1 MQIRNAFHIQF
12 IIVLILLCHP
22 FIKVSAIK
30 SYEKHIFI
38 INSYQDNDPYKNEV
52 IKDLTEDLKKM
63 NCNPV
68 FMCENINAPKI
79 TSQKQLDE
87 VKRNLLTKFSHEKP
101 DLIVFIFNSAFQLL
115 QQEVQD
121 KWKDTPVVL
130 YAENQIIGN
139 SNETFFKKAPYQTNE
154 IKYLSSFSD
163 WKELTIIYGMT
174 YAYNTIAMIHQMI
187 SKINCIAFIYDNKW
201 LSIQNAE
208 RFADNMKQYFP
219 KTQIRLFSSKNLK
232 TIQLIDS
239 INILPA
245 NSAIIYSSWDLHSD
259 KLSSRPYHHD
269 IYKVIG
275 SFSHYPVFTIHDQGV
290 KEGYFIGGYFPLFDN
305 ITKTIS
311 EECIKKLYPNK
322 FAQTDNVIH
331 ILGQPVINY
340 KKIISYKLSVDNI
353 KVEPYYY
360 DKPEKFVQ
368 KNWIY
373 ILWGIIIITFVLG
386 FGCTRILMLRR
397 IKAIQ
402 AKELKRMK
410 KMMRELA
417 TSKNKAEEANR
428 LKSAFL
434 ANISH
439 EIRTPLNAIVGFSD
453 IIASGNC
460 PQGEMD
466 DYMVIIKH
474 NNDLL
479 LQLIN
484 DLLDLS
490 KIEGG
495 NQELHFNEFDLKS
508 FMISIEEMYHPK
520 LKESQSLVFNR
531 ESPKYTFLSDQNKL
545 IQILTNL
552 ISNAIKFTSEGFIIF
567 GYKLDDNEEVIH
579 FYVADTGCGIPK
591 DKLNKV
597 FDRFYKVDEF
607 TQGTGLGLSICRSLV
622 EILGG
627 KIEVESEIGVGSTF
641 WFELPYS
648 GIKVAKNLV

>member
-1 MQIRNAFHIQF
+1 MQIRNVFHIQL
-12 IIVLILLCHP
+12 IIVLILLCSP
-22 FIKVSAIK
+22 FIKVSAIN
-30 SYEKHIFI
+30 SHEKHILL
-38 INSYQDNDPYKNEV
+38 INSYQDNNPYKNEV
-52 IKDLTEDLKKM
+52 IKDLTEELKKM
-63 NCNPV
+63 NCEPV
-68 FMCENINAPKI
+68 FICENLNAPKI

-87 VKRNLLTKFSHEKP
+87 VKKELFAKFSHEKP

-115 QQEVQD
+115 QQEVYD
-121 KWKDTPVVL
+121 KWKDIPVIL
-130 YAENQIIGN
+130 YAENQTIGN
-139 SNETFFKKAPYQTNE
+139 SNEAFLKKRPYQSNE

-174 YAYNTIAMIHQMI
+174 YVYNTIAMIHQIMPNL
-187 SKINCIAFIYDNKW
+187 SCIAFVYDNKW
-201 LSIQNAE
+201 LSIQNAS
-208 RFADNMKQYFP
+208 RFEENMKQYFP
-219 KTQIRLFSSKNLK
+219 KTQVKLFSSKNLQ

-259 KLSSRPYHHD
+259 KLSSRPYHHE
-269 IYKVIG
+269 IYKVVG

-290 KEGYFIGGYFPLFDN
+290 KEGYFLGGYFPLFDN
-305 ITKTIS
+305 IAKTIS
-311 EECIKKLYPNK
+311 EECVKKLYPDK
-322 FAQTDNVIH
+322 FAQTDNIIH
-331 ILGQPVINY
+331 ILGQPVFNY
-340 KKIISYKLSVDNI
+340 KKVLQHKLSVENI

-360 DKPEKFVQ
+360 DKPENFLQ

-386 FGCTRILMLRR
+386 FGFTRILMLRR

-417 TSKNKAEEANR
+417 ISKNKAEEANR

-434 ANISH
+434 ANMSH

-453 IIASGNC
+453 IIASGSC
-460 PQGEMD
+460 PQEEMN

-474 NNDLL
+474 NNNLL

-495 NQELHFNEFDLKS
+495 NQELHFHEFDLKS
-508 FMISIEEMYHPK
+508 FMISIEETFHPK
-520 LKESQSLVFNR
+520 LKESQTLIFNR
-531 ESPKYTFLSDQNKL
+531 ESPEYTFLSDQNRL
-545 IQILTNL
+545 MQIITNL
-552 ISNAIKFTSEGFIIF
+552 ISNAIKFTSEGSIVF

-579 FYVADTGCGIPK
+579 FYVTDTGCGISK
-591 DKLNKV
+591 DKIDKIFN
-597 FDRFYKVDEF
+597 RFYKVNDF

-622 EILGG
+622 EMLGG
-627 KIEVESEIGVGSTF
+627 KIEVESQIGVGSTF

-648 GIKVAKNLV
+648 GIKVTKNLI